1 MQQSTYTAAELSG
14 DADFPTH
21 LSGRQAQRLIRDHD
35 HKAAAATDG
44 SILVTYICTKGGKTF
59 EALKRFT
66 PTVDGTFRAAPILLW
81 LGY

>member
-1 MQQSTYTAAELSG
+1 
-14 DADFPTH
+14 
-21 LSGRQAQRLIRDHD
+21 
-35 HKAAAATDG
+35 
-44 SILVTYICTKGGKTF
+44 VTYICTKGGKTF